1 MTSQRTAPA
10 ILVAVVSADDA
21 VDRAGAIAN
30 LACLLAS
37 NDRTVL
43 VLDLPEA
50 VYRVA
55 EYLAPFAVE
64 RAELREL
71 GGAKLEREYA
81 TTFSATSP
89 ADSTLDRFELPG
101 EHRVIDVHTM
111 SRADREPRPWLAAAR
126 RGGADRLRDSL
137 IHSPYDYVLVNAPSL
152 VEQSDEESRAI
163 SNAVAKMCD
172 VAVVCFS
179 HRVATV
185 READRIGR
193 ALHRRA
199 PGGIQV
205 VPVRLGGD
213 KPDEDLDERFTEL
226 LAGNPRPTAALS
238 LPEVP
243 SPTPVLG
250 LFLDRPDVADAYA
263 ALAGAVTF
271 DAVTRLGDLPAA
283 VLTRYRRATGFAEP
297 GSPRFLVLATPDT
310 RLWADWIT
318 AHLLAAGAEVGS
330 PRTTPDWL
338 TAAPPP
344 ELVVVGGDA
353 PAGGLPATAS
363 VTQVVVHDGTAS
375 LPGTDSLVLAGLDA
389 PVATARL
396 HAYFGLKPATDAAPP
411 VVRHPDEPPD
421 LVAVPP
427 IQHATI
433 GRVEE
438 LERLRDQLVH
448 GDGSPV
454 RLGGEPGVGK
464 TALAREYA
472 CRYANAYSVV
482 WWISAH
488 DRESVLAAIV
498 ALGRA
503 LRGVTD
509 GDVPGPLALLRSELA
524 GPRWLLVFDDG
535 DDPEVYADLLPA
547 PGRCHVIITS
557 AGDGDFVVPPLSAAD
572 NAELLAGRL
581 PQLADSGKLD
591 EIAAAV
597 GYGPLAMELSSAWL
611 TEVLRTGE
619 VHPESTTSRT
629 HTVVD
634 DYVAALGEVE
644 HPTNAVASVLAVMS
658 ESLATTGPGRMTL
671 LLARFCALLSP
682 EGVSLALLRSKEVRR
697 ELVAAGGQDAAPL
710 AMDSAEID
718 ILLARGARIG
728 LFRVDWGRTRA
739 LTVHRVVRRALR
751 AALTEWEERTLR
763 ERVLAALAGYAP
775 TEQEDDQPTAMRR
788 YAELNR
794 HVMSTGA
801 QDSDDPDVRQWL
813 VNQTGYLFRTNE
825 ADVWQVALDPAQRLY
840 DRWLAAYSERDPYVS
855 MLAGQLARLYR
866 ALGRYQEALELN
878 TSALNTQRRY
888 QGRVHHRA
896 LLTARGLGGDLRGLG
911 RLEDAVD
918 EDIAT
923 LDGLRA
929 AFGEDHPHTLAAEN
943 NLAVARF
950 HAGDIATAH
959 DEGERHCARRDRL
972 FGRDDPRNWHSLANL
987 GLYQRAMGLF
997 DDSVATLGR
1006 AHELASANKPP
1017 PPLAG
1022 PIVSWLRSV
1031 SERLA
1036 PGRDTTMAKGRNGEA
1051 LVALRDELGEDHLQ
1065 VVACKLSYANAH
1077 RAVGEAGYA
1086 VTATTE
1092 CLETLDRLPGIGED
1106 HPYSA
1111 ICQVMLAAALTASG
1125 RAAQAVD
1132 AVERGA
1138 LLLDEHLGPAHPLT
1152 LAAQV
1157 DQAVVLSAAGRHSD
1171 ARTAGRTA
1179 ATACADYLP
1188 GRHYYRDIAAANTRR
1203 LGADQTTDPVRVIDL
1218 DISMP

>member
-1 MTSQRTAPA
+1 MTSQQSAPA

-81 TTFSATSP
+81 TTFSWTSP

-101 EHRVIDVHTM
+101 EHRVVDVHTL
-111 SRADREPRPWLAAAR
+111 SRSDREPRPWLAAAR
-126 RGGADRLRDSL
+126 RGDADRLRDSL
-137 IHSPYDYVLVNAPSL
+137 IHSPYDYVLINAPSL
-152 VEQSDEESRAI
+152 VEQSDEESKAI
-163 SNAVAKMCD
+163 SNSVAKMCD

-179 HRVATV
+179 HRDATV

-213 KPDEDLDERFTEL
+213 DPAGDLDERFTVL
-226 LAGNPRPTAALS
+226 LADNPRPAGVRT
-238 LPEVP
+238 LPEVS

-250 LFLDRPDVADAYA
+250 LFLDRPDVVEAYA
-263 ALAGAVTF
+263 ALADTVTF
-271 DAVTRLGDLPAA
+271 GAITRLGDLPAA
-283 VLTRYRRATGFAEP
+283 VLTRYRRATGFADT
-297 GSPRFLVLATPDT
+297 GSPRFLIVSTPDT

-318 AHLLAAGAEVGS
+318 AHLLAAGAEVGT

-338 TAAPPP
+338 AESPAP
-344 ELVVVGGDA
+344 ELVVVGAGE
-353 PAGGLPATAS
+353 PAGEPPAGAS
-363 VTQVVVHDGTAS
+363 VTQVMVRDGTPS
-375 LPGTDSLVLAGLDA
+375 LPGTDPLVLAGLDA
-389 PVATARL
+389 TVATARL
-396 HAYFGLKPATDAAPP
+396 HAYFGLKQAAHAPP
-411 VVRHPDEPPD
+411 LTVRHPDEPPD
-421 LVAVPP
+421 LVEVPP
-427 IQHATI
+427 IQHAHV
-433 GRVEE
+433 GREEE
-438 LERLRDQLVH
+438 LERLRDRLLH

-454 RLGGEPGVGK
+454 RLGGDPGVGK

-472 CRYANAYSVV
+472 CRYANGYSVV

-503 LRGVTD
+503 LRTVTD
-509 GDVPGPLALLRSELA
+509 GDVPGPLALLGSEWA
-524 GPRWLLVFDDG
+524 GSRWLLVFDDG
-535 DDPEVYADLLPA
+535 DDPSVYADLLPP

-557 AGDGDFVVPPLSAAD
+557 AGDGDFAVPPLAPAD
-572 NAELLAGRL
+572 NAALLGGRL
-581 PQLADSGKLD
+581 PQLADGDKLD

-597 GYGPLAMELSSAWL
+597 GYSPLAMELSSAWL
-611 TEVLRTGE
+611 TEVIRTDD
-619 VHPESTTSRT
+619 VHPEDTTT
-629 HTVVD
+629 QTNDVVD
-634 DYVAALGEVE
+634 RYVAALGDTT
-644 HPTNAVASVLAVMS
+644 PGNAVAAVLAVMA
-658 ESLATTGPGRMTL
+658 ESLATTGTGRMTL

-682 EGVSLALLRSKEVRR
+682 EGVSLPLLRSKEIRR
-697 ELVAAGGQDAAPL
+697 ELVLAGGQDAAPL
-710 AMDSAEID
+710 AMDAAEID
-718 ILLARGARIG
+718 ILLAGGARIG
-728 LFRVDWGRTRA
+728 LFRVDWGRTRT
-739 LTVHRVVRRALR
+739 LTVHRVVRRALQD
-751 AALTEWEERTLR
+751 ALTEWERRTLR

-775 TEQEDDQPTAMRR
+775 TEQEDDQPTTMRR

-801 QDSDDPDVRQWL
+801 QDSDDGDVRQWL

-840 DRWLAAYSERDPYVS
+840 DRWLARYSERDPYVS
-855 MLAGQLARLYR
+855 MLAGQLAKLYR

-888 QGRVHHRA
+888 QGRAHHRA

-943 NLAVARF
+943 NLATARF

-959 DEGERHCARRDRL
+959 VEGERHCARRDRL
-972 FGRDDPRNWHSLANL
+972 FGTDDPRNWHSLANL
-987 GLYQRAMGLF
+987 GVYQRAMGLF
-997 DDSVATLGR
+997 DDSVNTLAR

-1022 PIVSWLRSV
+1022 PVVSWLRSV

-1036 PGRDTTMAKGRNGEA
+1036 PGRDTPMAKGRNGEA
-1051 LVALRDELGEDHLQ
+1051 LVALRDELGEEHVQ

-1077 RAVGEAGYA
+1077 RAVGEADYA

-1092 CLETLDRLPGIGED
+1092 CLEVLARLPGIGED

-1111 ICQVMLAAALTASG
+1111 ICRTMLAVALLTAG
-1125 RAAQAVD
+1125 RPVEALDPA
-1132 AVERGA
+1132 ERGG

-1157 DQAVVLSAAGRHSD
+1157 DHSVVLAAAGRHED
-1171 ARTAGRTA
+1171 ARA
-1179 ATACADYLP
+1179 AARAASRACADFLP
-1188 GRHYYRDIAAANTRR
+1188 GRHYYRDIAAANARR
-1203 LGADQTTDPVRVIDL
+1203 LGTEQTADRVRTIDL